1 VSFKVQTGPF
11 STRQESKPAWR
22 AQAVVNSTPEGWWIP
37 SRSSDSDF
45 SAPLIIG
52 PDMEAVR
59 TVTQMLVDNALV
71 VRVGPFPTDDSG
83 VNEQARPF
91 ILTLAVSPE
100 DATALT

>member
-1 VSFKVQTGPF
+1 
-11 STRQESKPAWR
+11 
-22 AQAVVNSTPEGWWIP
+22 
-37 SRSSDSDF
+37 
-45 SAPLIIG
+45 
-52 PDMEAVR
+52 MEAVR